1 MVFERMSGPNS
12 NPSERSDHRY
22 FAAVFKAP
30 MLEREDERQLGRRW
44 REEGDEEALHRLV
57 ESHTRLVVKIAQRY
71 RKSGIPLH
79 DLVQEGNVGLM
90 EAAARFDPECDNRF
104 ATYAS
109 WWIASMMQSY
119 IMRNLF
125 VVRAPTTRD
134 HKRIFFN
141 LRRFRASLTLNPHGT
156 LSDEVR
162 ERIARELNVRATDVE
177 LMDIYFASSE
187 RSLNA
192 PVRNAESNGTS
203 TELQEMIADDGP
215 SPEIVVMQCHGAR
228 NRAVL
233 LKRAMTRLTDR
244 ERQIIDQRFLRETKS
259 TLAELGDGFGLS
271 KERIRQIEQ
280 KALGKLCAA
289 MTRLVDSPGELYD
302 G

>member
-12 NPSERSDHRY
+12 SPSERSDHRY

-30 MLEREDERQLGRRW
+30 MLEREEERQLGRRW

-57 ESHTRLVVKIAQRY
+57 ESHVRLVVKIAQRY

-79 DLVQEGNVGLM
+79 DLVQEGSVGLM
-90 EAAARFDPECDNRF
+90 EAAARFDPEYDNRF

-119 IMRNLF
+119 IMRNLS

-141 LRRFRASLTLNPHGT
+141 LRRLRASLALNPHGT
-156 LSDEVR
+156 LGDEMR
-162 ERIARELNVRATDVE
+162 ERIATELKVRVTDVE
-177 LMDIYFASSE
+177 LVDTYLASPD

-192 PVRNAESNGTS
+192 LVRNAESNGTS

-215 SPEIVVMQCHGAR
+215 SPEIVVMQCHDAR

-233 LKRAMTRLTDR
+233 LKGAMTTLTHR
-244 ERQIIDQRFLRETKS
+244 ERQIIEQHFLRETHS
-259 TLAELGDGFGLS
+259 TLAELGGAFGVS
-271 KERIRQIEQ
+271 KQRIGQIEK
-280 KALGKLCAA
+280 KALGKVRAA
-289 MTRLVDSPGELYD
+289 MTRLVEDPSEFFDS
-302 G
+302 

>member
-1 MVFERMSGPNS
+1 MARERMSGPNS
-12 NPSERSDHRY
+12 SPSERSDHRY

-30 MLEREDERQLGRRW
+30 MLEREEERQLGRRW

-57 ESHTRLVVKIAQRY
+57 ESHVRLVVKIAQRY

-90 EAAARFDPECDNRF
+90 EAAARFDPEYDNRF

-109 WWIASMMQSY
+109 WWIGSMMQSY
-119 IMRNLF
+119 IMRNLA

-141 LRRFRASLTLNPHGT
+141 LRRFRASLALNPHGT
-156 LSDEVR
+156 LGDEMC
-162 ERIARELNVRATDVE
+162 ERIATELNVRATDVE

-192 PVRNAESNGTS
+192 PVGNAESNGTS
-203 TELQEMIADDGP
+203 TELQELIADDGP
-215 SPEIVVMQCHGAR
+215 SPEIVVMQRHDAG
-228 NRAVL
+228 NRAVW
-233 LKRAMTRLTDR
+233 LKEAMKKLTDR

-259 TLAELGDGFGLS
+259 TLAELGDGFGIS
-271 KERIRQIEQ
+271 KERIRQIEK
-280 KALGKLCAA
+280 KALRTVHAA
-289 MTRLVDSPGELYD
+289 MTELVKDPSDLFDS
-302 G
+302 